1 MIEYIGPRCH
11 RPPVALSFPMPSAPD
26 DNPRNRKA
34 IRRAPASGEVVP
46 SRARPP
52 EREFDEDPSEDDI
65 ARLDSPVR
73 TCPECRKE
81 VFDDAEVCYHCGHAF
96 SREPRGPSGVQI
108 AVVAVLVLSFLIF
121 TLAYLF

>member
-1 MIEYIGPRCH
+1 
-11 RPPVALSFPMPSAPD
+11 MPFAPD

-46 SRARPP
+46 SRPRSP

-96 SREPRGPSGVQI
+96 SREPRGPSRLQI
-108 AVVAVLVLSFLIF
+108 VVVALLILGFVFF